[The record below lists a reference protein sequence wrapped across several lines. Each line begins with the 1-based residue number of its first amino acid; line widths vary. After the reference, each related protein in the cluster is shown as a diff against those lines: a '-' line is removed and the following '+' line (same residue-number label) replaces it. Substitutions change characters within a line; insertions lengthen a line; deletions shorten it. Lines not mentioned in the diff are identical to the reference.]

1 MVIYVCAFRDFFG
14 DVRRSPGLGG
24 IGTTLLASS
33 RPNMGSLPG
42 HVLLSLRTSY
52 VGNAAEEPYE
62 GKPHVRLCVQ
72 RRLACSAGDSPV
84 GVKARSPVA
93 RIAGWRETEILKPI
107 DKVI

>member
-1 MVIYVCAFRDFFG
+1 MPVSQAEVTLEAGLMWQVTKGVKCGGRAC
-14 DVRRSPGLGG
+14 RRKKA
-24 IGTTLLASS
+24 IG
-33 RPNMGSLPG
+33 
-42 HVLLSLRTSY
+42 
-52 VGNAAEEPYE
+52 EPYE

-72 RRLACSAGDSPV
+72 RRLACSAGDRPV